1 MPTITQQIDVTDATM
16 LKLKREKDVARK
28 HQERKH
34 VDWNENYELYRNK
47 VRTNR
52 LTQRQAV
59 NIPLMKETIKT
70 IIATIDE
77 PPQVDWKEMSGNETK
92 EIVYQELWDTNFMSD
107 KLDWIDHMDKK
118 NVLMYGLS
126 TKMLNT
132 GDRGPE
138 VEVMDN
144 WDILY
149 DPMMNPLDIET
160 ARFIVRQ
167 NIYRSLR
174 EILAD
179 NRYTEA
185 GKKALREWADT
196 ENAVIQSNN
205 NIEEAERRN
214 KRLEAMGVMSSEFAT
229 FAAGDVIVNI
239 TEHYTKKW
247 NEKTQVWEKRVVVY
261 ADDWQPLMD
270 EKLEDLIGMEEWPFV
285 VWFEDPETNDVYPDS
300 IADLVRTPNK
310 VLNIWFSQQVENRT
324 LQNFQM
330 HWYDATV
337 KGYTPQTYEPG
348 PGRMLPAPGDPNKT
362 IMPVAIN
369 GLDETF
375 TAIEYLTRIVE
386 RGSGAVAIEKGISEQ
401 TSQTLGEVEILVG
414 KAQERSV
421 SMQKFY
427 RGAWYELAVKWDK
440 MMHANPPEKVTLSRT
455 GRSGKTYKKVVTKKD
470 WEGDYKPIVA
480 STSEQEQSKVQNI
493 QKFQFVM
500 QQFPNNMALRRIVQQ
515 RELELLDLT
524 PGELKEIEDEEKR
537 LQQVTEQQI
546 VAQQQAGQ
554 AAEAGQPGQIVPP
567 EMMTQQPDAELDGLL
582 QELSTV

>member
-1 MPTITQQIDVTDATM
+1 
-16 LKLKREKDVARK
+16 
-28 HQERKH
+28 
-34 VDWNENYELYRNK
+34 
-47 VRTNR
+47 
-52 LTQRQAV
+52 
-59 NIPLMKETIKT
+59 MKETIKT